1 WFGWYAHQLPAT
13 WLRAST
19 LIMFAIELVVP
30 WLLLAP
36 RRMRLVA
43 CKLLVALQLLIAATG
58 NYGIFNLLTLLLC
71 LLLCDDAVWPHA
83 WRAKLDVTPFP
94 ATASAEGAQLNVP
107 PSSAR
112 PRHWPAWSIA
122 PIVLVIFIM
131 SLIQTM
137 GSLRWHIQWPRPIPQ
152 VVSWIAPFRTVN
164 SYGLFAVMTTS
175 RPEIIVEGSN
185 DGQTWLPYAFPW
197 KPGDVM

>member
-43 CKLLVALQLLIAATG
+43 CKLLVSLQLLIAATG
-58 NYGIFNLLTLLLC
+58 NYGFFNLLTLLLC

-83 WRAKLDVTPFP
+83 WRARLDVYPY
-94 ATASAEGAQLNVP
+94 SAP
-107 PSSAR
+107 PRRRPMSGVAR
-112 PRHWPAWSIA
+112 
-122 PIVLVIFIM
+122 
-131 SLIQTM
+131 
-137 GSLRWHIQWPRPIPQ
+137 
-152 VVSWIAPFRTVN
+152 
-164 SYGLFAVMTTS
+164 
-175 RPEIIVEGSN
+175 
-185 DGQTWLPYAFPW
+185 
-197 KPGDVM
+197 